1 MLVFAT
7 RAVKDLG
14 AYDGKFD
21 KHLHVKA
28 EVHHIAIFDN
38 VFLTFQTPFAGLF
51 GSRFALVF
59 NEVFIANDFSANEAL
74 LKVSVNNA
82 GSFGCCAVQRDSP
95 GTYFFYTCSEISVQ
109 T

>member
-14 AYDGKFD
+14 AYGGKFD

-38 VFLTFQTPFAGLF
+38 VFLAF
-51 GSRFALVF
+51 
-59 NEVFIANDFSANEAL
+59 
-74 LKVSVNNA
+74 
-82 GSFGCCAVQRDSP
+82 
-95 GTYFFYTCSEISVQ
+95 
-109 T
+109 